1 MKTAR
6 RESKPSFKEPQMDDF
21 EMSKPHEESDL
32 YSAPRLELHGNKN
45 RRSPV
50 YTSEAA
56 QTEP

>member
-1 MKTAR
+1 
-6 RESKPSFKEPQMDDF
+6 MDDF
-21 EMSKPHEESDL
+21 EMNKPHEESDL
-32 YSAPRLELHGNKN
+32 CSAPRLELHGNKN